1 MEPET
6 VADRVGGRFGGEYEV
21 VPWREILD
29 AVEIGGGG
37 EGEEVDGAENL
48 RGEGEEEDGWCDG
61 FGGVWHSVG
70 WGKNEFRCVRLD
82 VYEAG

>member
-1 MEPET
+1 MAPET
-6 VADRVGGRFGGEYEV
+6 VADRVGGRFGGENEV
-21 VPWREILD
+21 VAWGEILD

-61 FGGVWHSVG
+61 FWGVGHGVC
-70 WGKNEFRCVRLD
+70 KNS
-82 VYEAG
+82 GM